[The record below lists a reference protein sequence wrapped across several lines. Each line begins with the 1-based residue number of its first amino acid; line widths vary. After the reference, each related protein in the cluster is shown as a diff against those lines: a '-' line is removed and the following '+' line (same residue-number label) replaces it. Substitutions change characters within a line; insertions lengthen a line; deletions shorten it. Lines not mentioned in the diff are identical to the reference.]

1 MQISKEVEEILSKMA
16 VFAEKKH
23 HEYVTP
29 EHLLYVLTYNE
40 IFCTSFERC
49 GGSIAQLR
57 ENLKTYLAENVE
69 KVEGAHAQ
77 LSAGLNDVLIE
88 AETKAI
94 SCEKYVVE
102 VPHLISGITELQD
115 SYALYYLL
123 VQNVKISDLL
133 YTMSEITDEREYM
146 AQQEAAVKE
155 ENKKEKQT
163 LDTFVTCL
171 NEKVSEYNPLIGRED
186 ELERTIQI
194 LCRKYK
200 NNPLHIG
207 EPGVGKTALT
217 YGLAKKI
224 NDESVPEKLKGAKIY
239 AMDLASMVAG
249 TQFRGDFEKRFKQVM
264 TALEQ
269 EEKPIVYIDEIH
281 TIVGAGAS
289 NGSTMDA
296 SNLLK
301 PYLTSGKIR
310 FIGATTFEEYKKNFS
325 KNKSLLRRFQNI
337 EIKEP
342 SREEAVTI
350 LNGLKKTYED
360 YHHVRYLK
368 GTIEHAVELS
378 DKYINE
384 RALPDKAL
392 DLLDEAGAYR
402 ELHPQNKQTQTVD
415 KKLIEEVLSK
425 ICSIPK
431 QTVETDEMKQL
442 KTLEQ
447 RMKQKIFG
455 QDEAVAQLANVV
467 KFSRAGLNEASKPL
481 ASLLFVGPTG
491 VGKTEVAKV
500 LSELMG
506 MKLVR
511 FDMSEYAE
519 KHTVAKL
526 IGSPAGYVG
535 YEEGGLLTEAI
546 RKNSYCILLL
556 DEIEK
561 AHADIFNVLLQVM
574 DYATLTDNQGMKADF
589 RNVIIIMTSNAG
601 ASKVGKAMIGF
612 GERSVNSDVILEEVK
627 KVFTPEF
634 RNRLDRIITFRAVDE
649 KMAEKIVEKKLAQ
662 LSEKTADKNI
672 FITVSKKC
680 KEYIKNKGIS
690 QEYGAREI
698 DRIIHTELKPL
709 LVDEI
714 LFGKLKKGGVCL
726 FDYEDGKVVLKKQ
739 PDKEAERKD
748 KRIMKK
754 EQKVK
759 VEEVGVI

>member
-40 IFCTSFERC
+40 IFYTSFERC

-57 ENLKTYLAENVE
+57 ENLKTYLSENLE
-69 KVEGAHAQ
+69 KVEGVHAQ
-77 LSAGLNDVLIE
+77 LSAGLNDVLIG

-155 ENKKEKQT
+155 ESKKEKQT

-171 NEKVSEYNPLIGRED
+171 NEKVSEYNPLIGREE

-224 NDESVPEKLKGAKIY
+224 NDGTVPEKLKGARIY

-546 RKNSYCILLL
+546 RKNPYCILLL

-649 KMAEKIVEKKLAQ
+649 KMAEKIVEKKLEQ

-739 PDKEAERKD
+739 PDKEADRKN
-748 KRIMKK
+748 KSTMKK
-754 EQKVK
+754 EEKVK
-759 VEEVGVI
+759 AEEVGV

>member
-1 MQISKEVEEILSKMA
+1 MQISREVEDILSKMA
-16 VFAEKKH
+16 ILAEKKH

-40 IFCTSFERC
+40 IFSISFERC
-49 GGSIAQLR
+49 GGSIALLR
-57 ENLKTYLAENVE
+57 KNLETYLAENLERVDG
-69 KVEGAHAQ
+69 VHAQ
-77 LSAGLNDVLIE
+77 LSSGLNDVLIE
-88 AETKAI
+88 AETKAV
-94 SCEKYVVE
+94 SCEKYIVE

-123 VQNVKISDLL
+123 VQNVKVSELL
-133 YTMSEITDEREYM
+133 YTMSEIADEREYM
-146 AQQEAAVKE
+146 AQQETAMKE
-155 ENKKEKQT
+155 EARKERQA
-163 LDTFVTCL
+163 LDTFVVCV
-171 NEKVSEYNPLIGRED
+171 NEKVSENNPLIGREK
-186 ELERTIQI
+186 ELERTMQI

-207 EPGVGKTALT
+207 NPGVGKTALT

-224 NDESVPEKLKGAKIY
+224 NDGEVPEKLKGAKIY

-264 TALEQ
+264 TVLEQ
-269 EEKPIVYIDEIH
+269 EENPIVYIDEIH

-301 PYLTSGKIR
+301 PYLTTGKIR

-342 SREEAVTI
+342 SKEEAVTI

-360 YHHVRYLK
+360 YHNVRYLK

-384 RALPDKAL
+384 RALPDKAI

-402 ELHPQNKQTQTVD
+402 EMHRQNKQLQTVD

-431 QTVETDEMKQL
+431 QTVETDEIKQL

-447 RMKQKIFG
+447 RIKQNIYG
-455 QDEAVAQLANVV
+455 QDEAVAQLTNVV
-467 KFSRAGLNEASKPL
+467 KFSRAGLNEAAKPL

-546 RKNSYCILLL
+546 RKNPHCVLLL

-574 DYATLTDNQGMKADF
+574 DYATLTDNQGIKADF

-601 ASKVGKAMIGF
+601 ASKIGKSMIGF
-612 GERSVNSDVILEEVK
+612 GERSVSSEVVLEEVK

-634 RNRLDRIITFRAVDE
+634 RNRLDRIITFDAVDD
-649 KMAEKIVEKKLAQ
+649 KMAEKIVEKKLQQ
-662 LSEKTADKNI
+662 LSDKVADKNI
-672 FITVSKKC
+672 IITVSKKC
-680 KEYIKNKGIS
+680 KDYIKNKGIS

-698 DRIIHTELKPL
+698 DRVIHTELKPL
-709 LVDEI
+709 LVDRI
-714 LFGKLKKGGVCL
+714 LFGKLKKGGKCL
-726 FDYEDGKVVLKKQ
+726 FDYKDEKIVLIEQADKGAKTAKEKK
-739 PDKEAERKD
+739 DEK
-748 KRIMKK
+748 
-754 EQKVK
+754 
-759 VEEVGVI
+759 EEVSV